1 MNTPAQDADASSQDV
16 RWFSKATAGAFVV
29 VSNVVGAAIVLTLAG
44 WVLPTRAL
52 VTDESGAI
60 SRNVGL
66 FGAYLLVAVVV
77 GVAWGLAWVRVPP
90 PPDRDADDEAWRLH
104 RRRARAVV
112 VGAPFRLAV
121 VQAVPWC
128 VAVVLFAGMNAAY
141 SPRLALV
148 VACVVA
154 LGGLATV
161 AVAYRLTEIAL
172 RREVSRVLSQ
182 DPPNGLT
189 LPGVAVRS
197 VGGWVL
203 GTGVPVVGVALI
215 AATSLIVPDYYT
227 VTRLGTVVLVLA
239 AIALAVGFLLTALT
253 ANSIAGPVVA
263 VRRALGRVES
273 GELDVTVPVTDA
285 TELGLLQAGFN
296 TMVTG
301 LRDRDRIRALF
312 GRHVGEDVAQA
323 AMEGDLEL
331 GGEVREVAV
340 LFVDLVGSTRMA
352 LDRPPHEVVDVLN
365 TFFARVVDAV
375 EAHHGWINKFE
386 GDAALAVF
394 GTPSAV
400 ADPAGCALAA
410 ARDLAARLDALGT
423 VSAGIGV
430 SAGPAVAGNIGDAR
444 RYEYTVIGDP
454 VNEAARLTD
463 LAKTVPGCVAASGA
477 AVSRADAGE
486 RARWEVVGRQC
497 LRGRHEETEYS
508 APADRLASHDP
519 CDPVAAT
526 DGTDEAGEAA
536 RGSGGM
542 AAQA

>member
-1 MNTPAQDADASSQDV
+1 MDDSAVDPRSEDV
-16 RWFSKATAGAFVV
+16 RWFSKALAGVFVV
-29 VSNVVGAAIVLTLAG
+29 VSNVVGAAIVLALAG

-52 VTDESGAI
+52 VTDEGGAI

-66 FGAYLLVAVVV
+66 FGAYLVVAVVV
-77 GVAWGLAWVRVPP
+77 GVAWGLAWVRVPAAP
-90 PPDRDADDEAWRLH
+90 APDAGDEAWVRH

-121 VQAVPWC
+121 VQAVPWF
-128 VAVVLFAGMNAAY
+128 VAVLLFAGLNSVY
-141 SPRLALV
+141 SPRLAVV

-172 RREVSRVLSQ
+172 RREVARVLAQ
-182 DPPNGLT
+182 DPPNGLD

-197 VGGWVL
+197 IGGWVL

-215 AATSLIVPDYYT
+215 AATSLIVPDYYS
-227 VTRLGTVVLVLA
+227 VPRLGIVVLVLA
-239 AIALAVGFLLTALT
+239 LIALAVGFLLTALT
-253 ANSIAGPVVA
+253 ASSIAHPVVA
-263 VRRALGRVES
+263 VRRALGRVEQ
-273 GELDVTVPVTDA
+273 GDLDVTVPVTDA

-301 LRDRDRIRALF
+301 LRERDRIRALF
-312 GRHVGEDVAQA
+312 GRQVGEDVARE
-323 AMEGDLEL
+323 AMDHDIEL

-352 LDRPPHEVVDVLN
+352 LDRPPHEVVEVLN
-365 TFFARVVDAV
+365 TFFAEVVDAV

-394 GTPSAV
+394 GTPSTLT
-400 ADPAGCALAA
+400 DPAGSALAA
-410 ARDLAARLDALGT
+410 ARDLAARLDALDE
-423 VSAGIGV
+423 VAAGIGV

-463 LAKTVPGCVAASGA
+463 LAKTVPGCVVASAAA
-477 AVSRADAGE
+477 LSRAGEEE
-486 RARWEVVGRQC
+486 RAHWEVVGRQC

-508 APADRLASHDP
+508 APGDRLADLDP
-519 CDPVAAT
+519 CEPGPSGRAA
-526 DGTDEAGEAA
+526 GPAV
-536 RGSGGM
+536 GSEGM
-542 AAQA
+542 SAQA